1 MKFKKLTLNELSEK
15 FEDYVV
21 SIMAGKRQRLRDHF
35 FRGFLFVLSRLF
47 RGIVQSR
54 LMLYNERIFRQHLQG
69 CQIISVGNLT
79 VGGTGKTPVVEFLTK
94 TLLGRGR
101 NVAIVSRGYRS
112 KKKPFLE
119 KMSDKWH
126 GKKEVPRIVSDGKE
140 VLLDAEMGGDEPH
153 MLAKNLL
160 PAVVLVNKN
169 RVMSCSYA
177 TRNFASDI
185 IILDDGF
192 QYLRLRPSYNICLV
206 DSTNPFDNHH
216 VLPRGLLRE
225 PIKNIKRAN
234 LIFLTKASQRR
245 NLSHL
250 KRFIR
255 KHNRDAKIIECAH
268 KPVRLT
274 NVYDKNDTKTLD
286 FLEGKDVASLSGIAV
301 PTGFENS
308 LGRLGANLIYK
319 ERFADHHKFRDEEIQ
334 DCFDSSLKA
343 GAEMIITTEK
353 DAVRIP
359 DLGEQKLPIYYLK
372 IEIGIF
378 HGSEYFDEFISKV
391 LLEPKDI

>member
-1 MKFKKLTLNELSEK
+1 MLN
-15 FEDYVV
+15 
-21 SIMAGKRQRLRDHF
+21 
-35 FRGFLFVLSRLF
+35 
-47 RGIVQSR
+47 
-54 LMLYNERIFRQHLQG
+54 
-69 CQIISVGNLT
+69 
-79 VGGTGKTPVVEFLTK
+79 
-94 TLLGRGR
+94 
-101 NVAIVSRGYRS
+101 
-112 KKKPFLE
+112 
-119 KMSDKWH
+119 SD
-126 GKKEVPRIVSDGKE
+126 
-140 VLLDAEMGGDEPH
+140 LAGDEPH
-153 MLAKNLL
+153 MLARNLL
-160 PAVVLVNKN
+160 PAVVLVDKN
-169 RVMSCSYA
+169 RVTSCSYA
-177 TRNFASDI
+177 IRNFGSDI

-255 KHNRDAKIIECAH
+255 RHNRDAKIIECAH
-268 KPVRLT
+268 RPLRLT
-274 NVYDKNDTKTLD
+274 NIYTNEHLP
-286 FLEGKDVASLSGIAV
+286 LEHLQGKKVASLSGIAV

-308 LGRLGANLIYK
+308 LGKLGADLIYK
-319 ERFADHHKFRDEEIQ
+319 ERFADHHRFRDQEIR
-334 DCFDSSLKA
+334 DCFDASVAS

-359 DLGEQKLPIYYLK
+359 DLGDRRIPIYYLK

-378 HGSEYFDEFISKV
+378 HGSEYFDEFIAKV
-391 LLEPKDI
+391 LIEPKDI